1 MGELRALIILASPQP
16 PISCVTSRYRSP
28 HQLFLTPPGRW
39 RLWLAFVEA
48 DSVPS
53 GTEVGALGRYEPS
66 PGGRVPCG
74 KKRTASCSLLQR
86 EGARVALDGRPRPTR
101 ARGEGARPSR
111 GRQEQARGHRCIL
124 GQQVAGE
131 VRCGLTAPF

>member
-1 MGELRALIILASPQP
+1 M
-16 PISCVTSRYRSP
+16 
-28 HQLFLTPPGRW
+28 
-39 RLWLAFVEA
+39 FVEA

-101 ARGEGARPSR
+101 ARGEGARLSR